1 MKKLLVFPLLLLLLL
16 AACKADENDL
26 VFNGTSENWS
36 AQLTISVING
46 AENNDLELKYMG
58 NDVGTI
64 ETFNYYLE
72 NTDRGT
78 TFEGNNVSLNKSG
91 IYTNEDMSSNSP
103 STTNEDTYI
112 ISVDWNGN
120 SENMVLNIE
129 EALLNYN
136 TINRIVPL

>member
-16 AACKADENDL
+16 AACKADENDF
-26 VFNGTSENWS
+26 VFNGTCENWS